1 VNIKIIAIVGACLI
15 AGAGAYVV
23 FTGENQVISI
33 GSSDGPKLKIEAAG
47 MKWSGWPEISI
58 LANDKEIKKIKIET
72 QDRTM
77 YDINVPS
84 EIGAITKIEVKLLN
98 EYDCRGMDS
107 MEHENDCTDRLVI
120 LRGAYLDGKKL
131 ENPQA
136 SGPMNLSSLLRR
148 EEGGISWQVSQ

>member
-1 VNIKIIAIVGACLI
+1 MNIKIIAIVGACLI

-33 GSSDGPKLKIEAAG
+33 GSSGGPELKIEAAG
-47 MKWSGWPEISI
+47 TNWAGWPEISI
-58 LANDKEIKKIKIET
+58 LVNDKEVKKITIET
-72 QDRTM
+72 GDRTM

-84 EIGAITKIEVKLLN
+84 DIGTITKIEVKLLN
-98 EYDCRGMDS
+98 ETDCKGGDS
-107 MEHENDCTDRLVI
+107 LLNANDCTDRLVM
-120 LRGAYLDGKKL
+120 LRGAYLDEKKL